1 LPERNAS
8 SRGISPAIAAARF
21 PTSLRRKLDL
31 ACFAVI
37 VRCAQGGF
45 KMRIIN
51 VMDQLSP
58 EIVAEFPERGMQW
71 VKDRVETVV
80 NETGEYVREKPT
92 QSLFYAFAVGYVMNR
107 LPLGRVLAGF
117 LRLLFM
123 ALKPAIL
130 IYGAAKLYRSA
141 QEREAPQR

>member
-1 LPERNAS
+1 
-8 SRGISPAIAAARF
+8 
-21 PTSLRRKLDL
+21 
-31 ACFAVI
+31 
-37 VRCAQGGF
+37 
-45 KMRIIN
+45 MRIIN

-58 EIVAEFPERGMQW
+58 EMVAEFPERGMQW

-92 QSLFYAFAVGYVMNR
+92 QSLFYAFAVGYVLNR
-107 LPLGRVLAGF
+107 LPVRLVFGGLI
-117 LRLLFM
+117 RLLLM

-141 QEREAPQR
+141 QEREER

>member
-1 LPERNAS
+1 
-8 SRGISPAIAAARF
+8 
-21 PTSLRRKLDL
+21 
-31 ACFAVI
+31 
-37 VRCAQGGF
+37 
-45 KMRIIN
+45 MRIIK

-58 EIVAEFPERGMQW
+58 EMVAEFPERGMQW

-92 QSLFYAFAVGYVMNR
+92 QSLFYAFAVGYVLNR
-107 LPLGRVLAGF
+107 LPVRLVFGGLI
-117 LRLLFM
+117 RLLLM

-141 QEREAPQR
+141 QEREDVHGRV

>member
-1 LPERNAS
+1 
-8 SRGISPAIAAARF
+8 
-21 PTSLRRKLDL
+21 
-31 ACFAVI
+31 VI
-37 VRCAQGGF
+37 IQCAQDGF
-45 KMRIIN
+45 KMRIIS
-51 VMDQLSP
+51 VMDQLSS

-71 VKDRVETVV
+71 VKDRVETAM

-92 QSLFYAFAVGYVMNR
+92 QSLFYAFAIGYVLNR
-107 LPLGRVLAGF
+107 LPLGRVLAGL

-141 QEREAPQR
+141 QEREALQR